1 MAAPELS
8 STPTPRPGRRR
19 APGGNAAAALCA
31 YAGIWAVTLVVAALV
46 AAAGQPASSLT
57 RRVLGLRLSA
67 QRNPPPQLG
76 HILTLATHNIPLA
89 AWPLLLGVAGADRG
103 RRARLLADGAVIA
116 YILANTVPVGAALGA
131 YGTPLLAY
139 LPQLPLE
146 WAGLALGVS
155 SWLRQRRGSL
165 TARERVRSLAAIT
178 GALLCAALLE
188 VVAIPHR

>member
-1 MAAPELS
+1 MAAAELRS
-8 STPTPRPGRRR
+8 RPAPRI
-19 APGGNAAAALCA
+19 GGLRLAGGGAAAWVCA
-31 YAGIWAVTLVVAALV
+31 YAGIWTVSLLAAGVV
-46 AAAGQPASSLT
+46 AAAGQPATSLT
-57 RRVLGLRLSA
+57 QRVLGLRLSA
-67 QRNPPPQLG
+67 QRNPPPDLG
-76 HILTLATHNIPLA
+76 HILTVAAHNIPIA
-89 AWPLLLGVAGADRG
+89 AWPLLLGLAGADRG
-103 RRARLLADGAVIA
+103 RRARLLGDGAVIA
-116 YILANTVPVGAALGA
+116 CILANTVPVGAALGA

-178 GALLCAALLE
+178 GVLLCAALLE